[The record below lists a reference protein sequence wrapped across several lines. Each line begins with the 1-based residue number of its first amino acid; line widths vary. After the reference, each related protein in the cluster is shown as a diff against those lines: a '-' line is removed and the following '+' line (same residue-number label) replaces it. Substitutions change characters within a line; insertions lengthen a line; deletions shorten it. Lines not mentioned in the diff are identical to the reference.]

1 MAAIPLILA
10 PVDGSDQSMGT
21 VAYLGRTLSSKNVA
35 IELFHVLAEAP
46 EPFFDLGETRE
57 TTSLETQIG
66 KWKSGRR
73 SQIGRFMKTAEE
85 LLVFNGFSS
94 SSIKAT
100 TQTCQAGIARDILN
114 KSGDGYAAVVIG
126 RMGFGKLP
134 DFMLGSI
141 AAKLADTIDHVPLAI
156 VGGEPDTRKAIV
168 AFDRSRGIR
177 QGLDKVSRLLSPE
190 FEEILLC
197 HIVRPLSEPHPAR
210 ESYFN
215 SRNEANWL
223 DENSRKIIP
232 AMVEAKQ
239 RLSRAGFNPQSF
251 RTAIIKE
258 KTSRADGIMGEA
270 EALKAGTIILGRR
283 GATGVEAFSM
293 GRVTRKILYLAY
305 DRAIWIV

>member
-1 MAAIPLILA
+1 VSTIPVILA
-10 PVDGSDQSMGT
+10 PVDGSDQSMNT
-21 VAYLGRTLSSKNVA
+21 IAYLGRTLSSKNVV
-35 IELFHVLAEAP
+35 IELFHVLTDAP
-46 EPFFDLGETRE
+46 ESFFDQG
-57 TTSLETQIG
+57 TTLEAAAFESQIG
-66 KWKSGRR
+66 KWKSNRS
-73 SQIGRFMKTAEE
+73 SQIARFMKSAEE
-85 LLVFNGFSS
+85 ALVFNGFPSNHIS
-94 SSIKAT
+94 VTIEPR
-100 TQTCQAGIARDILN
+100 QEGIARDIIN
-114 KSGDGYAAVVIG
+114 KSQNGYAAVAIG
-126 RMGFGKLP
+126 RRGFGELP

-156 VGGEPDTRKAIV
+156 IGGQPDTRKVVV

-177 QGLDKVSRLLSPE
+177 QGIDKASILLSPK

-197 HIVRPLSEPHPAR
+197 HIIRPLSEPHPAR

-223 DENSRKIIP
+223 DESSRKIIP

-239 RLSRAGFNPQSF
+239 RLSRAGFEPQSF

-258 KTSRADGIMGEA
+258 KTSRADGLMNEV
-270 EALKAGTIILGRR
+270 EALRAGTIILGRR
-283 GATGVEAFSM
+283 GATSVEEFTM